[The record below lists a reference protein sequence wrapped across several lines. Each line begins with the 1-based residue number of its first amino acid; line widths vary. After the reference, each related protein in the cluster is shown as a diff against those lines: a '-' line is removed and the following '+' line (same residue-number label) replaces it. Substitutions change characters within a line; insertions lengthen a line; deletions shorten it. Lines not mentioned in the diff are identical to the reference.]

1 MANNTEKNTVE
12 IANQGNEQKNG
23 KKNLGEVLFTNKYL
37 ATEDL
42 LKIYNNKIVAKRFRK
57 QFIVFAAVFA
67 LLTIPGFVTGDYI
80 IVAVTATCCLIS
92 VILNF
97 SMPKYLLRQTAKA
110 QSILHKGKVPKTS
123 VQFGETVY
131 LKEGPCEI
139 NLEYSQIMEIY
150 FYPEIYV
157 LMFAKD
163 NGIMLKSDGFTQGT
177 AADFKNWIREKCPIA
192 RIIDKEK

>member
-1 MANNTEKNTVE
+1 MANNTEIT
-12 IANQGNEQKNG
+12 NQNAEPNNG
-23 KKNLGEVLFTNKYL
+23 KKNIGEVLFTNKYL
-37 ATEDL
+37 ATEEL
-42 LKIYNNKIVAKRFRK
+42 LRIYNNKIVAKRFRK

-80 IVAVTATCCLIS
+80 IVAVTATCCLIA

-97 SMPKYLLRQTAKA
+97 SMPKYLLRQTLKA
-110 QSILHKGKVPKTS
+110 QLMLHKGKVPKTS

-131 LKEGPCEI
+131 LKEGFCEI

-150 FYPEIYV
+150 FYSEIYV

-177 AADFKNWIREKCPIA
+177 AADFKKWIREKCPVA

>member
-1 MANNTEKNTVE
+1 MANNTEKNTAE
-12 IANQGNEQKNG
+12 IANKSTEQKND
-23 KKNLGEVLFTNKYL
+23 KKKLGEVIFTNKYL
-37 ATEDL
+37 ATVDL

-57 QFIVFAAVFA
+57 QFIVFAALFA

-80 IVAVTATCCLIS
+80 IVAVTSVCCLIS
-92 VILNF
+92 FILNF

-110 QSILHKGKVPKTS
+110 QSILHKGKVPKTT

-139 NLEYSQIMEIY
+139 NLEYPQITELY

-163 NGIMLKSDGFTQGT
+163 NGIMLKSDGFSQGT
-177 AADFKNWIREKCPIA
+177 AADFKKWIQKKCPIA